1 MSYNYRHMHAY
12 FHLFCTLRQAVLLWL
27 YCFTISLWQHFVGCS
42 VKEFFCFLCSILYFI
57 KEFLKE
63 NDFFFYLD
71 GVRNN
76 LVYVTGPGKT
86 GLIYTKYMCLYY
98 GTYLQFCVCYPKS
111 VSYIEFLMALC
122 IYHDIL
128 DTMWSTD
135 KKL

>member
-12 FHLFCTLRQAVLLWL
+12 FHLFCILRQAVLLWL
-27 YCFTISLWQHFVGCS
+27 YCFTISLWQHSVGCS

-76 LVYVTGPGKT
+76 LVY
-86 GLIYTKYMCLYY
+86 
-98 GTYLQFCVCYPKS
+98 
-111 VSYIEFLMALC
+111 
-122 IYHDIL
+122 
-128 DTMWSTD
+128 
-135 KKL
+135 